1 MKHIKS
7 DEPVKKNIG
16 GIAAF
21 TVTVLNAA
29 TVAHLYHL
37 KSTSYAQHMAL
48 GGLYEAL
55 PGLVD
60 GLVEAYQGKY
70 GLVTEYPSS
79 MVECGAEPIPF
90 VANLKGYIETARD
103 TLPQDSELQNIVDE
117 IAATVASALYKLT
130 YLS

>member
-21 TVTVLNAA
+21 TVTLLNAA

-70 GLVTEYPSS
+70 GLVTDYPSS
-79 MVECGAEPIPF
+79 MVECGADPLTF
-90 VANLKGYIETARD
+90 VANIKGYVETARE

-130 YLS
+130 FLS